1 MNKNL
6 KIIIISGL
14 ILIVG
19 ALSIA
24 YATLGQTL
32 NVTGTAQVTG
42 NTWNVKFGTPSCT
55 SSGSGANKG
64 TISVSGTTVTLKDV
78 VLALPGDSV
87 TCTVPVT
94 NGGTLD
100 AKLTTFTP
108 KTPTYTGTGSTAT
121 NDKTTV
127 TNNTTYTVTYD
138 GSASPSLPVTL
149 TAGAT
154 KNVIV
159 KIEYKSTATAIPTGN
174 VTIGNMG
181 ATLVYSQA

>member
-1 MNKNL
+1 MSRNL
-6 KIIIISGL
+6 KLITIGGL
-14 ILIVG
+14 ILIVV
-19 ALSIA
+19 ALSVA
-24 YATLGQTL
+24 YAALGQTL
-32 NVTGTAQVTG
+32 NITGTAQVTG
-42 NTWNVKFGTPSCT
+42 NTWDVKLQAGSCT
-55 SSGSGANKG
+55 KTGSATAG
-64 TISVSGTTVTLKDV
+64 TVTVSGTTATVSGVK
-78 VLALPGDSV
+78 LALPGDSV

-100 AKLTTFTP
+100 AKLKTFTP

>member
-1 MNKNL
+1 MSRNL
-6 KIIIISGL
+6 KLITIEGL
-14 ILIVG
+14 ILIVV
-19 ALSIA
+19 ALSVA

-55 SSGSGANKG
+55 SSG
-64 TISVSGTTVTLKDV
+64 T
-78 VLALPGDSV
+78 
-87 TCTVPVT
+87 
-94 NGGTLD
+94 
-100 AKLTTFTP
+100 
-108 KTPTYTGTGSTAT
+108 
-121 NDKTTV
+121 
-127 TNNTTYTVTYD
+127 
-138 GSASPSLPVTL
+138 
-149 TAGAT
+149 GAT